1 MSNKPDF
8 GPWHELHG
16 EDKHL
21 ARNPADDE
29 DLIMARTFVEERNY
43 ARDMKRPTVR
53 IQLPPVIEISE
64 LPSSRSRDLTG
75 TVPKE
80 EFRALIHVLWGIHNY
95 TSTDIWVDV
104 VDQLIETHGTDWHGF
119 EAMLIELEVGNF

>member
-8 GPWHELHG
+8 GPWHELQG

-80 EFRALIHVLWGIHNY
+80 EFRALIRVLWGIHNY